1 MKSWPVAAL
10 FALGLSVCAAV
21 PALAGDDQDSTWITD
36 YARAKAAARATG
48 KPIFLVFRC
57 ER

>member
-10 FALGLSVCAAV
+10 LVVGLAA
-21 PALAGDDQDSTWITD
+21 PAVAADKAPTWITD
-36 YARAKAAARATG
+36 YAKARAAARAAG

>member
-1 MKSWPVAAL
+1 MFRWLLGSLLLAA
-10 FALGLSVCAAV
+10 ATMTPRSG
-21 PALAGDDQDSTWITD
+21 TD
-36 YARAKAAARATG
+36 AEPDWLPDLARARAAARAAG

>member
-1 MKSWPVAAL
+1 MSRWLIGGLLLATVT
-10 FALGLSVCAAV
+10 LGSRTTADNE
-21 PALAGDDQDSTWITD
+21 PAWEPDL
-36 YARAKAAARATG
+36 ARAKAAARATG

>member
-1 MKSWPVAAL
+1 MPRWL
-10 FALGLSVCAAV
+10 IGGLLLAAV
-21 PALAGDDQDSTWITD
+21 TLGPRTTADDEPAWEPDL
-36 YARAKAAARATG
+36 ARAKTAARVTG

>member
-1 MKSWPVAAL
+1 MPRWLIGGLLLATVT
-10 FALGLSVCAAV
+10 LGTRTTA
-21 PALAGDDQDSTWITD
+21 DDDPDWEHDLT
-36 YARAKAAARATG
+36 RAKAAARATG

>member
-1 MKSWPVAAL
+1 MPRWLIGGLLLAA
-10 FALGLSVCAAV
+10 ATINPRTAA
-21 PALAGDDQDSTWITD
+21 DDEPDWLPD
-36 YARAKAAARATG
+36 LARAKAAARAAG

>member
-1 MKSWPVAAL
+1 MPRW
-10 FALGLSVCAAV
+10 
-21 PALAGDDQDSTWITD
+21 LAGTLVFAVATIGPRCPAGDEPDWQPDL
-36 YARAKAAARATG
+36 ARAKAAARSTG